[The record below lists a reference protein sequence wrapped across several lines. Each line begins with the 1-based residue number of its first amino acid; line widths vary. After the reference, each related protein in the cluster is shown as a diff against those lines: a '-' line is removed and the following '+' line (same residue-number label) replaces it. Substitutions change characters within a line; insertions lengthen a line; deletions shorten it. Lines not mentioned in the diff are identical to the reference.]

1 MDAVDALFESFY
13 NSFASSVSATGDNR
27 KRVEPRQPLYE
38 EIELVK
44 VTAPRD
50 DLNRF
55 AEELSRIKHN
65 IGINVEI
72 SIVIPSSQQHE
83 HKHDDLRSHERRRR
97 TNSNN
102 SNNDN
107 DNNTSHRNDCYDNDG
122 YEKDFLDRIF
132 SDTIPI
138 LHDFLTYGSPEAE
151 FFQIKG
157 PKGSLNLFNDMC
169 ATMVHAKD
177 LRCKLE
183 ITDRRRIY
191 GPKYLRKTLKNDIFG
206 CPNSERD
213 LLDAMFTDDFSRSM
227 PALHGMLVA

>member
-1 MDAVDALFESFY
+1 MDAMDALFESFY
-13 NSFASSVSATGDNR
+13 NSFASSASATGDSR
-27 KRVEPRQPLYE
+27 KPAEPRQPLYT

-44 VTAPRD
+44 VTATRD

-55 AEELSRIKHN
+55 AQELSRIRHN

-72 SIVIPSSQQHE
+72 SVVIPSSQQHE
-83 HKHDDLRSHERRRR
+83 HKHGDLHNHERRRR
-97 TNSNN
+97 TNNN
-102 SNNDN
+102 SNND
-107 DNNTSHRNDCYDNDG
+107 CYGNDG

-169 ATMVHAKD
+169 ATMVYAKE

-183 ITDRRRIY
+183 VTDRRRIY

-213 LLDAMFTDDFSRSM
+213 LLDAMFTDDFSQTM
-227 PALHGMLVA
+227 PALHSMLVT